1 VEIQQTKG
9 SNNIPLGNVSYFFS
23 DVQLK
28 RVDRDAQEVVDAD
41 QWRKRCLAGVVV
53 LLRTRKL
60 KLTELGGQLW
70 RLAELKSTPPEP
82 DKPLFLRGSQK
93 KISDEG
99 CPCWLSL

>member
-41 QWRKRCLAGVVV
+41 Q
-53 LLRTRKL
+53 
-60 KLTELGGQLW
+60 
-70 RLAELKSTPPEP
+70 
-82 DKPLFLRGSQK
+82 
-93 KISDEG
+93 
-99 CPCWLSL
+99 